1 MSQLFF
7 SLETVSLCF
16 ARTHESPR
24 SRWGSENLDHA
35 AGPLLTAP
43 QGSPIAFDKNA
54 DGTIAEA
61 SNAVIQR
68 QRLPDY
74 DAF

>member
-35 AGPLLTAP
+35 AGALLTAP